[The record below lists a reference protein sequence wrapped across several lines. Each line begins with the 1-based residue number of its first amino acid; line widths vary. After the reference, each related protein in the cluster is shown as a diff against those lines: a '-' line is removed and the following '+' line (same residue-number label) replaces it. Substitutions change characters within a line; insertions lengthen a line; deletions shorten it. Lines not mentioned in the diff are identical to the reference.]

1 MAVLKPPGP
10 RFQTE
15 RTARGVRIIFPPRRN
30 GRLLLFNGA
39 WLGAWAFGEFT
50 VLSKLLDGDFVN
62 AGTAAF
68 LVFWLIAWT
77 VGGALILRAWLSNL
91 VGSEVVEVGGGSLM
105 LWKKLGPFSR
115 NREFDLQHLENL
127 RVSPSSA
134 TPGAGRARQIYS
146 PAGAL
151 AFDYGSRTFRFGG
164 ELDDAEATEVVSA
177 LEPHLIRQPRA
188 TVTLG
193 SHEGLSRD

>member
-1 MAVLKPPGP
+1 M
-10 RFQTE
+10 
-15 RTARGVRIIFPPRRN
+15 
-30 GRLLLFNGA
+30 LLFNGA

-50 VLSKLLDGDFVN
+50 VLRQLLDGDFAN
-62 AGTAAF
+62 AGTVAF
-68 LVFWLIAWT
+68 QAFWLIAWT

-91 VGSEVVEVGGGSLM
+91 VGREVIEAGGGSL
-105 LWKKLGPFSR
+105 KVCNKLGPFSR
-115 NREFDLQHLENL
+115 KREFDLQHVGNL
-127 RVSPSSA
+127 RVCPSPA

-146 PAGAL
+146 SAGAV

-164 ELDDAEATEVVSA
+164 QLDDAEATEVVSA

-188 TVTLG
+188 TVTLS